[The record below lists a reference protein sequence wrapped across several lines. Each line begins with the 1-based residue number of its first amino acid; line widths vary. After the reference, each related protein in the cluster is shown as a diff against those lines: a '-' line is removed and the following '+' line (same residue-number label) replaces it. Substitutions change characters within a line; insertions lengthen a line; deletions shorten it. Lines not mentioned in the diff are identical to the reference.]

1 MKSLLFIVLIFSFSL
16 EAKLRR
22 GVTDVRRREPREI
35 RNTVRINDTEL
46 NDGLFG
52 SSKISFKAG
61 PDFQRYDLENLSQ
74 EKDSFYSIDGVNFQF
89 NYDYWLSEM
98 LVLKHSTSFTRY
110 QLRRYDGQALSN
122 EDKKQYSFS
131 YGGELVLGNF
141 YLGYQ
146 MAKERRT
153 WMYERDLNLIEERRV
168 KTNAHILEAGYR
180 LYIYKP
186 IALDFFYR
194 YSFLKNRADT
204 PVGELKGKETSF
216 GFRVF
221 WNKEEEAQYGVELVE
236 TITNLS
242 WGTGTLRNKT
252 FKILPFISF

>member
-1 MKSLLFIVLIFSFSL
+1 MKGALLLFLVFCFSA

-22 GVTDVRRREPREI
+22 GVTDVRRREPRET

-52 SSKISFKAG
+52 SSKVSFKAG
-61 PDFQRYDLENLSQ
+61 PDFQRYDLENLTQ
-74 EKDSFYSIDGVNFQF
+74 EKDSFYSIDGINFQI

-98 LVLKHSTSFTRY
+98 LVLKHSTSFSRY
-110 QLRRYDGQALSN
+110 QLRRYDGLPLNN
-122 EDKKQYSFS
+122 EEKKQYAYS

-153 WMYERDLNLIEERRV
+153 WMYETSFNDIVERRV
-168 KTNAHILEAGYR
+168 KTNAHRFEVGYR

-204 PVGELKGKETSF
+204 PVGDLKGSETAF
-216 GFRVF
+216 GFKVF
-221 WNKEEEAQYGVELVE
+221 WNKEEEAQYGIEFNE
-236 TITNLS
+236 IITNIS

-252 FKILPFISF
+252 FQILPFVSF